1 MPNYVVL
8 MNWTEQGV
16 RNAKDAVDRYEAGR
30 SELEAVGVR
39 LRETLW
45 TIGPYD
51 IVNLIEAPDDE
62 TLSAAL
68 LALAGLGNVRTVTMR
83 AFDSGEMR
91 RVLGRIP

>member
-8 MNWTEQGV
+8 MSWTEQGA
-16 RNAKDAVDRYEAGR
+16 RAAKDSVDRYEAGR
-30 SELEAVGVR
+30 SQLEGMGVR

-51 IVNLIEAPDDE
+51 VVNVVEAPDDE
-62 TLSAAL
+62 TLAAGM
-68 LALAGLGNVRTVTMR
+68 LAVAGQGNVRTLTMR

-91 RVLGRIP
+91 SVVGRMP